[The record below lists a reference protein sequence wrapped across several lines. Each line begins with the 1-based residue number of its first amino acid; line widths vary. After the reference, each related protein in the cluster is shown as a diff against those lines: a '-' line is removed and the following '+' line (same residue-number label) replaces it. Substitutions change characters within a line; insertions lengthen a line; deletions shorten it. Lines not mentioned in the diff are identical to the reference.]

1 MRQVLKRPIL
11 SEKSASLETSG
22 KYVFEVVP
30 SANKIEIRRAVE
42 ERYEV
47 KVTDVHTI
55 NVRPKNKS
63 RWTGRGFLAGKTVR
77 RKKAIVTLAKGQT
90 IDLLG
95 TTEEENQG

>member
-1 MRQVLKRPIL
+1 MRNVLKRPIL
-11 SEKSASLETSG
+11 SEKSASLETAG
-22 KYVFEVVP
+22 KYVFEVAP

-42 ERYEV
+42 TRYSV

-55 NVRPKNKS
+55 NVRPRNKS
-63 RWTGRGFLAGKTVR
+63 RWTGRGFLAGKTTR

-95 TTEEENQG
+95 VNEEENQG